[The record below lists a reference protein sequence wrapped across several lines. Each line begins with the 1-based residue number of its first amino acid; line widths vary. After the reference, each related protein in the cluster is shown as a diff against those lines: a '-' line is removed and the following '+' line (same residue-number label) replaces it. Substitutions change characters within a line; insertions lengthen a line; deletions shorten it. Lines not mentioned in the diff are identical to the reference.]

1 MPKRRLCPGPF
12 RLLVSELHL
21 FATWLTF
28 VPIRCGAAH
37 DQAVPSE
44 QRAPMTGEN
53 LSILI
58 TDDDRGLREALA
70 GVLQPQGFRTFLAGD
85 GEEALEIVRNESVH
99 LLLVDMHMP
108 KLTGLETLEQ
118 VRRIQIQ
125 LPCILMSADA
135 DQALVEKALAAQVFS
150 VLSKPI
156 SRLRITATVRMA
168 LQATYD
174 WANLG
179 RNRLGE
185 QGTI

>member
-1 MPKRRLCPGPF
+1 
-12 RLLVSELHL
+12 
-21 FATWLTF
+21 
-28 VPIRCGAAH
+28 
-37 DQAVPSE
+37 
-44 QRAPMTGEN
+44 
-53 LSILI
+53 
-58 TDDDRGLREALA
+58 
-70 GVLQPQGFRTFLAGD
+70 
-85 GEEALEIVRNESVH
+85 VH

>member
-1 MPKRRLCPGPF
+1 MPNQLSGLAADGR
-12 RLLVSELHL
+12 LVSELQL
-21 FATWLTF
+21 LAMWLAR
-28 VPIRCGAAH
+28 VPIRYRPPPLAW
-37 DQAVPSE
+37 
-44 QRAPMTGEN
+44 RLLMTSEN

-58 TDDDRGLREALA
+58 TDDDRGLRETLA
-70 GVLQPQGFRTFLAGD
+70 GVLQPQGFRTILAGD
-85 GEEALEIVRNESVH
+85 GEEALEIVRREPVH

-108 KLTGLETLEQ
+108 KLTGLETVEQ
-118 VRRIQIQ
+118 VRRIRMP

-135 DQALVEKALAAQVFS
+135 DQALVEQALAAQVFS

-179 RNRLGE
+179 RNRFGE
-185 QGTI
+185 QGTV